1 MVRARGR
8 EWVVLPGDD
17 PAMLLLRP
25 LGGTD
30 EDACGLSLAL
40 EGDDVAS
47 AGLPLPAAAAAGNG
61 VAAAL
66 LRDAVRLGFRSAA
79 GPLRSLARIAVE
91 PRPYQLVPLL
101 MALRQEP
108 VRLLIGDDV
117 GVGKTIE
124 AAMIARELLDRGEIR
139 RLCVL
144 CPPHLCEQ
152 WCLELE
158 QKFHLPAR
166 AVRPGTVTALE
177 RDLPA
182 DRSLFDEYPC
192 TVVSIDFIKSDHRR
206 ARFLQTCPELVIVD
220 EAHTA
225 AQTGTAA
232 RGQQQRHSL
241 LAALAA
247 DPQRHLVLVTAT
259 PHSGDA
265 GAFASL
271 VALLRPDLA
280 ERVAAGD
287 YAAGSSARE
296 QLARHFVQ
304 RRRADVDDFLQAH
317 TVFPRRETLE
327 RSYKLTPA
335 YRRLLD
341 DTRNYTRELVQSSAG
356 ASQFAQRVRWW
367 AALALLRCVG
377 SSPAAAVAALRTR
390 AALAD
395 SLSVEEADRL
405 GQVAVFDLLHSDE
418 AEGDDGTPGADVAE
432 EGSADRRRLLAL
444 ARQAE
449 ALSGADDPKLAEAE
463 RLLRTLLHD
472 GFAPI
477 LFCRYVATAHYV
489 AEELG
494 RRLPGV
500 RFQAVTGEL
509 PAEERT
515 ARVADLATAPK
526 RVLVATDCLSEG
538 INLQQHFDAVVHYD
552 LAWNPTRHEQRE
564 GRADRY
570 GQPSPVVRTALLY
583 GEDNPVDGAV
593 LRVLLRKAEQIRRVL
608 GVSVPVPVE
617 NTAVLN
623 AIFEELFGKSGVSPQ
638 QLSLFLAEE
647 EERVDAAWQAAGER
661 ERRSRTVFAQQSL
674 KPEEVLPELEAVGA
688 AVGTADDV
696 RRFVLD
702 ACARLD
708 APMQPEPDGRSWRLA
723 VAQLPAPVRSRAD
736 LTDSEATLRLSF
748 ELPAPDGAT
757 YLPRSHP
764 LVEALAGYVLDTAI
778 DTPQAAVAS
787 RLAAIRTRAVSLR
800 TVLLL
805 LRLRFLIEE
814 RKGERLFPMLAEECL
829 LTGFRG
835 DPRAPD
841 WLDSAEAERLAGAV
855 PAANV
860 LPGQAQHWLQQV
872 LAAQESFAP
881 ALSALARRRAD
892 ELLAAHRRVRAA
904 AHLRI
909 AGYSITAHPE
919 LDLLGL
925 YVLMPAGGAP

>member
-1 MVRARGR
+1 MKRT
-8 EWVVLPGDD
+8 LP
-17 PAMLLLRP
+17 
-25 LGGTD
+25 
-30 EDACGLSLAL
+30 
-40 EGDDVAS
+40 
-47 AGLPLPAAAAAGNG
+47 
-61 VAAAL
+61 
-66 LRDAVRLGFRSAA
+66 
-79 GPLRSLARIAVE
+79 
-91 PRPYQLVPLL
+91 PRP
-101 MALRQEP
+101 A
-108 VRLLIGDDV
+108 
-117 GVGKTIE
+117 
-124 AAMIARELLDRGEIR
+124 R
-139 RLCVL
+139 RL
-144 CPPHLCEQ
+144 
-152 WCLELE
+152 
-158 QKFHLPAR
+158 
-166 AVRPGTVTALE
+166 
-177 RDLPA
+177 D
-182 DRSLFDEYPC
+182 
-192 TVVSIDFIKSDHRR
+192 
-206 ARFLQTCPELVIVD
+206 
-220 EAHTA
+220 
-225 AQTGTAA
+225 
-232 RGQQQRHSL
+232 QQQRHSL
-241 LAALAA
+241 LEALAD

-271 VALLRPDLA
+271 IALLRPDLA
-280 ERVAAGD
+280 ESIASGD

-390 AALAD
+390 AAQAD

-418 AEGDDGTPGADVAE
+418 AEGDDGTPGADVSE
-432 EGSADRRRLLAL
+432 EGSPDRRRLLAL

-463 RLLRTLLHD
+463 RLLRTLLAD

-515 ARVADLATAPK
+515 ARVAELATAAK

-538 INLQQHFDAVVHYD
+538 INLQQHFNAVVHYD

-702 ACARLD
+702 ACARLN
-708 APMQPEPDGRSWRLA
+708 APLTPEPDGKTWRLP
-723 VAQLPAPVRSRAD
+723 VAQLPPAVRSRAD
-736 LTDSEATLRLSF
+736 LTDGEAALHLSF
-748 ELPAPDGAT
+748 DLPAPDGAT
-757 YLPRSHP
+757 YLPRTHP

-778 DTPQAAVAS
+778 DTPQTAIAS
-787 RLAAIRTRAVSLR
+787 RLATIRTRAVSLR

-814 RKGERLFPMLAEECL
+814 RKGERTFPMLAEECL

-835 DPRAPD
+835 DPRAPE
-841 WLDSAEAERLAGAV
+841 WLESAEAERLAGAV

-881 ALSALARRRAD
+881 ALTALAGRRAD

-909 AGYSITAHPE
+909 AGYRIEAHPE

-925 YVLMPAGGAP
+925 YVLMPAGG